1 MIDPTF
7 RNINKLF
14 VLSFKNAGDDATR
27 NYFINYYIPLFEIK
41 DFYALIEYMPSF
53 DHHVKNKQEAYQKM
67 WRNNNYKTGNLLHYL
82 HHQKYYKLIGTGL
95 SIQAFNYTGIH

>member
-53 DHHVKNKQEAYQKM
+53 DHHVKNKQEAYQKTC
-67 WRNNNYKTGNLLHYL
+67 NVKK
-82 HHQKYYKLIGTGL
+82 Q
-95 SIQAFNYTGIH
+95 